1 MISAV
6 VQQSSPVTAP
16 GGPTELPLGLAG
28 SRLDSG
34 HPQVLLISAP
44 LFLLLRALPAPVP
57 RPRLDGTQE

>member
-16 GGPTELPLGLAG
+16 GGPTELPLGFAG

-44 LFLLLRALPAPVP
+44 LFVLLRALPAPVP
-57 RPRLDGTQE
+57 RPRLDGAQE